1 MKNPL
6 FNPTFHMKKLPI
18 VKQKVD
24 TIRIKSQQMKTEHL
38 FQKNYPRE
46 FRPFGN
52 GGINK
57 EIQTTNFP

>member
-6 FNPTFHMKKLPI
+6 LNPTFHMKKLPI

-38 FQKNYPRE
+38 FQNDYPRE
-46 FRPFGN
+46 
-52 GGINK
+52 I
-57 EIQTTNFP
+57 